1 MMRKPRVLIA
11 DDHRVV
17 AEGVQR
23 LLQGDCKVVGL
34 AFDGE
39 ELLTKTKA
47 LKPDLVIADLVM
59 PGKNGLEA
67 TREIKKSSPS
77 IKVIFLSQ
85 QSGKGLIEAAFAAGA
100 SGYVSKQSVWRELKT
115 AIRDVMRGNS
125 YVSEAS
131 LDGIPESE
139 GRLTPRQRQ
148 VLLLIAEGKSIKEI
162 AAALGISVKTVEFH
176 KAAIVSTVGKRTTA
190 ELTRF
195 AMQVGLIIDAAGR
208 GGGSEQVAD

>member
-1 MMRKPRVLIA
+1 MRKPRVLIA
-11 DDHRVV
+11 DDHPVV
-17 AEGVQR
+17 AEGVHR
-23 LLQGDCKVVGL
+23 LLQGECKVVGL

-39 ELLTKTKA
+39 ELLAKVKA
-47 LKPDLVIADLVM
+47 VKPDLVIADLVM
-59 PGKNGLEA
+59 PGKNGLDA
-67 TREIKKSSPS
+67 TREIKKWAPQT
-77 IKVIFLSQ
+77 KVIFLSQ
-85 QSGKGLIEAAFAAGA
+85 QTGKGLIEAAFAAGA

-115 AIRDVMRGNS
+115 AIRDVMRGGS

-131 LDGIPESE
+131 LDGIPEAE

-162 AAALGISVKTVEFH
+162 AATLGISVKTVEFH

-195 AMQVGLIIDAAGR
+195 ALQVGLVLDSAAR
-208 GGGSEQVAD
+208 TDRAAQVAD